1 MYDYLII
8 GAGLFGSVFANR
20 CVDAG
25 KSVLVID
32 KRDHIGGNCY
42 SEKINNIDVHK
53 YGPHIFHTSSDSIWR
68 FVNQFSN
75 FNQYVYSPVANY
87 KGELYNL
94 PFNMWTFYQLWGVRS
109 PQEAKDKIESQ
120 KLVVRKHKNVEDY
133 AMQTVGEDIYKKL
146 IYGYTFKQW
155 GCSPLH
161 LPANIIKRIP
171 LRFEYNNNYFNDK
184 YQGIPSEGYTNIFYN
199 LLHGIN
205 VELGVDFFQN
215 RDKFE
220 RMAKRI
226 VYTGKI
232 DTFFDYQFGELN
244 YRSLRFE
251 HRTLDSDNFQGVSV
265 MNFTDKETPFTR
277 IIEHKHFNNKNQ
289 KGTVITEEYPSI
301 DINNPYYPINDSK
314 NNSIYG
320 KYYQLSKLDRKFIF
334 GGRLAEYCYYNM
346 DQTIGSALKK
356 YELTCR

>member
-1 MYDYLII
+1 MYDYLVV

-20 CVDAG
+20 CADSG

-42 SEKINNIDVHK
+42 SEKINDIDVHK
-53 YGPHIFHTSSDSIWR
+53 YGPHIFHTSSDRVWR

-87 KGELYNL
+87 KGKLYNL

-120 KLVVRKHKNVEDY
+120 KLVVRKPKNVEDY

-155 GCSPLH
+155 GCSPLR
-161 LPANIIKRIP
+161 LPADIIKRIP
-171 LRFEYNNNYFNDK
+171 LRFEYNNNYFDDK
-184 YQGIPSEGYTNIFYN
+184 YQGIPSEGYTNIFHN

-220 RMAKRI
+220 HMAKRI
-226 VYTGKI
+226 VYTGSI
-232 DTFFDYQFGELN
+232 DTFFDYEFGELN

-251 HRTLDSDNFQGVSV
+251 QEILDRDNFQGVSV
-265 MNFTDKETPFTR
+265 MNFTDKETPYIRVT
-277 IIEHKHFNNKNQ
+277 EHKHFNNKNQ
-289 KGTVITEEYPSI
+289 KGTVITHEYPST
-301 DINNPYYPINDSK
+301 NNSEPYYPIN
-314 NNSIYG
+314 NTENTEIHN
-320 KYYQLSKLDRKFIF
+320 KYRKLAKTQNKVIF
-334 GGRLAEYCYYNM
+334 GGRLAEYRYYNM
-346 DQTIGSALKK
+346 DQIIGSSLKK

>member
-1 MYDYLII
+1 MYDYLVV
-8 GAGLFGSVFANR
+8 GAGLFGSVFASR

-25 KSVLVID
+25 KTVLVID

-53 YGPHIFHTSSDSIWR
+53 YGPHIFHTSSDRIWKFINR
-68 FVNQFSN
+68 FSN
-75 FNQYVYSPVANY
+75 FNQYIYSPVANY
-87 KGELYNL
+87 KGELYSL

-120 KLVVRKHKNVEDY
+120 KLFVRKPKNVEDY

-155 GCSPLH
+155 NASPLR
-161 LPANIIKRIP
+161 LSADIIKRIP
-171 LRFEYNNNYFNDK
+171 LRFEYNNNYFSDK
-184 YQGIPSEGYTNIFYN
+184 YQGIPSEGYTNIFHN
-199 LLHGIN
+199 LLHGIS
-205 VELGVDFFQN
+205 VELGVDFLQN

-232 DTFFDYQFGELN
+232 DAFFDNQFGELN
-244 YRSLRFE
+244 YRSLRFD
-251 HRTLDSDNFQGVSV
+251 HAILKTDNFQGVSV
-265 MNFTDKETPFTR
+265 MNFTDKETPYTR
-277 IIEHKHFNNKNQ
+277 IIEHKHFNDKNQ
-289 KGTVITEEYPSI
+289 KETVITHEYPET
-301 DINNPYYPINDSK
+301 NNNDPYYPINNTQ
-314 NNSIYG
+314 NNLIYDR
-320 KYYQLSKLDRKFIF
+320 YHELSKLDKKFIF
-334 GGRLAEYCYYNM
+334 GGRLAEYRYYDM

-356 YELTCR
+356 YELTLR

>member
-1 MYDYLII
+1 MYDYLVI

-42 SEKINNIDVHK
+42 SEKINDIDVHK
-53 YGPHIFHTSSDSIWR
+53 YGPHIFHTSSDRIWK

-75 FNQYVYSPVANY
+75 FSQYIYSPVANY

-120 KLVVRKHKNVEDY
+120 KLVVRKPKNVEDY

-155 GCSPLH
+155 NCTPLR
-161 LPANIIKRIP
+161 LPADIIKRIP
-171 LRFEYNNNYFNDK
+171 LRFEYNNNYFDDK
-184 YQGIPSEGYTNIFYN
+184 YQGIPLEGYTNMFHN
-199 LLHGIN
+199 LLHGVS
-205 VELGVDFFQN
+205 VELGVDFFKD
-215 RDKFE
+215 RIKFE
-220 RMAKRI
+220 SMARRI

-232 DTFFDYQFGELN
+232 DSFFDYEFGELN

-251 HRTLDSDNFQGVSV
+251 HQTLDSDNFQGVSV

-289 KGTVITEEYPSI
+289 KGTVITKEYPLV
-301 DINNPYYPINDSK
+301 NNSDPYYPINDSH
-314 NNSIYG
+314 NNAIYD
-320 KYYQLSKLDRKFIF
+320 KYDRLSKLDRKFIF
-334 GGRLAEYCYYNM
+334 GGRLAEYRYYNM